1 MERSKKKI
9 LITGAAGFIGRQLS
23 DYYKKKNIPTIDVDD
38 LSVKPILLPQKN
50 LIKKKVQSIDEFFLK
65 KNNIY
70 KIIHLAAKKSV
81 DESFFN
87 LKNSTENYE
96 MYLKLLSAA
105 INSNV
110 KNIYTASTC
119 EIFGFQNSKLSE
131 FSKYKPHSPY
141 AVTKVANEYLSEVF
155 MMWNKS
161 LKITSL
167 IFFNTYGPSENI
179 NAVIPKFVNLAS
191 KNKTIYIEGDGNQK
205 RNFTYISDCVEL
217 IFKIVQS
224 SRYINKIN
232 LGSPKESSVMEVLNI
247 IKKYYPSLKIKFRKE
262 RINEI
267 KNFKCDN
274 SLAKKYFK
282 FQNKVDLHVGV
293 KKIID
298 FYN

>member
-1 MERSKKKI
+1 MEKKI

-23 DYYKKKNIPTIDVDD
+23 DYYQKKKIPTIDIDD
-38 LSVKPILLPQKN
+38 LSVRPIISPKKN
-50 LIKKKVQSIDEFFLK
+50 LIKKKVQSIDEIFLK

-96 MYLKLLSAA
+96 MYLKLLSVT

-110 KNIYTASTC
+110 KNIYSASTC
-119 EIFGFQNSKLSE
+119 EIFGFQNSKLNE

-155 MMWNKS
+155 MMWKRS
-161 LKITSL
+161 MKITSL
-167 IFFNTYGPSENI
+167 IFFNTYGPSENT

-191 KNKTIYIEGDGNQK
+191 KNKTIYIEGDGKQK

-224 SRYINKIN
+224 RTYFKKIN
-232 LGSPKESSVMEVLNI
+232 LGSSDESSVIEVLNI
-247 IKKYYPSLKIKFRKE
+247 IKKYYPRVKVKFRKE

-267 KNFKCDN
+267 KNFECDN
-274 SLAKKYFK
+274 FIAKKHFK
-282 FQNKVDLHVGV
+282 FKNKFNLHAGI
-293 KKIID
+293 KKVID